1 MLSPGTTTVPA
12 SLQTIPLMVS
22 WPTDGRASVYSKI
35 AGLLGDKAIEH
46 ILAIPQTAADLI
58 TAIAV
63 TDVTGARMAL
73 IFIQDDGI
81 QDLERSPDLLTEA
94 LTKATLLFASSESVR
109 VTIQARCGKKI
120 WLIPRTVP
128 SAMVGSRSDLNPEE
142 LTLEGL
148 VQWICRS
155 LEDGFPADDQ
165 FEQAATWRNTK
176 VLAYVDPPVPK
187 RIHWEMQ
194 PVFLA
199 LHRLKTIGY
208 VPEFILDVGASTGYW
223 SHIASQV
230 FPDCRYYLFEP
241 LLERYKKM
249 QGDIYRR
256 HPEFVLSAVAAG
268 NFSGEIELN
277 VSDDLYGSSVFENE
291 VALAHREWQKVRVPV
306 KPLDEAIS
314 NPGPAGRGILKIDV
328 QFSEHL
334 VLEGAKKLLSQVD
347 VIFIEL
353 SLGRFARQSKT
364 FIEMINEID
373 RLGFVYFDYAGSW
386 RNPKTGQ
393 LFQQD
398 AVFARPQIAQLP

>member
-12 SLQTIPLMVS
+12 SLQATPLMVS
-22 WPTDGRASVYSKI
+22 WPTDGRASVYAKV
-35 AGLLGDKAIEH
+35 AALLCRNAIEH
-46 ILAIPQTAADLI
+46 ILAIPQTAEDLI
-58 TAIAV
+58 TALAV

-73 IFIQDDGI
+73 IFIQEDGI

-94 LTKATLLFASSESVR
+94 LAKATLLFASSESVR
-109 VTIQARCGKKI
+109 AMIQGRYGQKV
-120 WLIPRTVP
+120 WLAPKDLP
-128 SAMVGSRSDLNPEE
+128 DGMVGSKGDFNSEG
-142 LTLEGL
+142 LTLKGL
-148 VQWICRS
+148 IQWIGRS

-176 VLAYVDPPVPK
+176 VLSYVDPPVPK

-199 LHRLKTIGY
+199 LHRLKTIGF

-241 LLERYKKM
+241 LLERYQKM
-249 QGDIYRR
+249 EGDIYRR

-268 NFSGEIELN
+268 NVSGEIELY

-291 VALAHREWQKVRVPV
+291 VPLAHREWQKVRVPV

-364 FIEMINEID
+364 FIEMVNEIN